1 MTNPIHDAITGDTV
15 TAERHNHWVL
25 VGYNDRSEM
34 WLTPTAAR
42 ELAAQ
47 VLTAAAAIEADDGV

>member
-1 MTNPIHDAITGDTV
+1 LLTGPIRDAITGDAIT
-15 TAERHNHWVL
+15 TERHNQHVL
-25 VGYNDRSEM
+25 VGYNARSEM

-47 VLTAAAAIEADDGV
+47 VLNAADDIEAQQ